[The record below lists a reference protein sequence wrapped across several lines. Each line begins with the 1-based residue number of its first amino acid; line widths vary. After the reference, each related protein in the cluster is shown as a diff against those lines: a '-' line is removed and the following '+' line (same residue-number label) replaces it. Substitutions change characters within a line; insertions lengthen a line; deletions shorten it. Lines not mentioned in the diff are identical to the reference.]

1 MKSNSWIVLAIGL
14 YATTTNCTAADDLL
28 GEHIDTLAFDERMS
42 LAEVVETAFERYPQN
57 QLVYSF
63 DEEAK
68 ALNQRSESLIAGYP
82 MVYLQYIN
90 YANISKN
97 GGVNNI
103 QTGYQVPVWMWGQ
116 KDAGQKVADQAQKGV
131 EKYLNAFK
139 HELAGLIRDS
149 LWMLRLA
156 ENRLELSRKI
166 YGVAEK
172 LSAVVKRRVE
182 LGDLARADMLLAESD
197 RLEKKTNLIQAEAE
211 VMHARKNYQNL
222 TRMDKAP
229 ANFDER
235 LSPIKSVDERHP
247 SLAAAN
253 TTVERAQA
261 EVEFISRSKQGNQP
275 TVLLGTDSTSYG
287 GSGDYGTG
295 VNMVFQIP
303 VGGDDWHA
311 PQVAQANVVLN
322 EKIVQRER
330 LWRQLE
336 KSLHEAQHNLDV
348 DRVALEIAKE
358 RKSIAETQL
367 KMSYIAFES
376 GEIALIDYLKIQTVA
391 FAAIEDHAQREIVLK
406 KDTAVYNQVVGVTP

>member
-57 QLVYSF
+57 QLVYAF

-82 MVYLQYIN
+82 MIYLQYIN

-149 LWMLRLA
+149 LWVLRLA

-172 LSAVVKRRVE
+172 LSAVVKRRSSATSLV
-182 LGDLARADMLLAESD
+182 
-197 RLEKKTNLIQAEAE
+197 LICC
-211 VMHARKNYQNL
+211 
-222 TRMDKAP
+222 
-229 ANFDER
+229 
-235 LSPIKSVDERHP
+235 
-247 SLAAAN
+247 SLKVIAWK
-253 TTVERAQA
+253 R
-261 EVEFISRSKQGNQP
+261 RP
-275 TVLLGTDSTSYG
+275 T
-287 GSGDYGTG
+287 
-295 VNMVFQIP
+295 
-303 VGGDDWHA
+303 
-311 PQVAQANVVLN
+311 
-322 EKIVQRER
+322 
-330 LWRQLE
+330 
-336 KSLHEAQHNLDV
+336 
-348 DRVALEIAKE
+348 
-358 RKSIAETQL
+358 
-367 KMSYIAFES
+367 
-376 GEIALIDYLKIQTVA
+376 
-391 FAAIEDHAQREIVLK
+391 
-406 KDTAVYNQVVGVTP
+406 